1 MPGAYP
7 LSVRKLAGFIAGVAV
22 LGFACGGSAP
32 IAAPRSGRTRTET
45 TSPSERTS
53 APAGCATCH
62 RAQAEEWRASLHS
75 SAFTDADFQ
84 ASFRAEPLRFCFD
97 CHAPSAKDEAD
108 RANAAMGVGCTSCHD
123 VGTGHGIE
131 HVTSR
136 TSDCSSCHEFT
147 FPGRSALM
155 QSTVSE
161 HRRSPF
167 ASTSCASCHLPRAA
181 DGHHDH
187 RFHVSRNESLLR
199 NALRV
204 SSRRTSEGV
213 EVLLTTHD
221 VGHAMPTGDLFR
233 RLVVA
238 VRAEALDGTPLGEEE
253 VVLGRRFDRRSGVPV
268 EVEDT
273 RVVGERHV
281 RVDGEWLA
289 AAARVAVEVRYER
302 VAQTSEVIDVRG
314 ERQRRDAVFASI
326 VLSQA
331 LLER

>member
-1 MPGAYP
+1 M
-7 LSVRKLAGFIAGVAV
+7 VRKVAALIAASAV

-32 IAAPRSGRTRTET
+32 VASPSHARMARTES
-45 TSPSERTS
+45 TSPAER
-53 APAGCATCH
+53 PAAGGCARCH
-62 RAQAEEWRASLHS
+62 RAQAEEWSASLHRA
-75 SAFTDADFQ
+75 AFTDADFQ
-84 ASFRAEPLRFCFD
+84 ASYRAEPLRFCFD
-97 CHAPSAKDEAD
+97 CHAPSAKDEGD
-108 RANAAMGVGCTSCHD
+108 LANAAMGVGCTSCHD
-123 VGTGHGIE
+123 VGTGHGVE

-136 TSDCSSCHEFT
+136 TNDCSSCHEFT

-187 RFHVSRNESLLR
+187 RFDVSRNEALLR
-199 NALRV
+199 SALRV
-204 SSRRTSEGV
+204 TSHRTPEGV
-213 EVLLTTHD
+213 EVLLATQD

-233 RLVVA
+233 RLVIA
-238 VRAEALDGTPLGEEE
+238 LRAEGIGGTALGEEE

-273 RVVGERHV
+273 RVVGERRV

-289 AAARVAVEVRYER
+289 TAAKIDVEVRYER

-326 VLSQA
+326 VLAQA